1 MKNTSSKTIV
11 LIDDEEY
18 ICQIV
23 QTCVEVFSDWKVIAA
38 RSGKEGL
45 AAIATAQP
53 DAILLDILMPNM
65 DGFAVLKRLKAS
77 TTLVDIPIV
86 LLTARA
92 DLAEAH
98 KIAELGVQGIIV
110 KPFHPTQ
117 ITSEISQILSWV

>member
-1 MKNTSSKTIV
+1 MKNTSNKKIV

-23 QTCVEVFSDWKVIAA
+23 QTCVEIFSNWKITTTK
-38 RSGKEGL
+38 SGKEGL

-65 DGFAVLKRLKAS
+65 DGFAVLKQLKADPQ
-77 TTLVDIPIV
+77 LVNIPIV

>member
-1 MKNTSSKTIV
+1 MENTSSKTIV

-23 QTCVEVFSDWKVIAA
+23 KTCVEVFSNWKIITA
-38 RSGKEGL
+38 RSAKEGL
-45 AAIATAQP
+45 AAIAITHP
-53 DAILLDILMPNM
+53 DAILLDMLMPNM

-77 TTLVDIPIV
+77 TKSVDIPIV

-98 KIAELGVQGIIV
+98 KIAELGVQGVIV

-117 ITSEISQILSWV
+117 ITSELSQILNW